1 MHRLLN
7 RALNFAVLPRKLD
20 ITQILVDFNRF
31 ARSAIWQEY
40 WHERE
45 SENQLNKP
53 IFKKKKNNLPKNH
66 TTPAGLKTFL
76 NSIKSE
82 IMDPRNRDEAKC
94 NLEPDELEA
103 LTKLIQLQRE
113 RKIIIKAAD
122 KGAGIVIVNFE
133 DYMKSCYNHL
143 LTSLPNQ
150 NSEEAPKMSYSPVNE
165 FALEDA
171 KTKIIE
177 VLDEALEANIISR
190 EEYTEKNPDNK
201 DPAKFYCNYKV
212 HNTNV
217 EDNIPPVRPIISGSG
232 SKSKN
237 ISIYLDYIYR
247 KKT

>member
-45 SENQLNKP
+45 SENPLNKQ
-53 IFKKKKNNLPKNH
+53 IFKKKNNNLPKNH

-82 IMDPRNRDEAKC
+82 IMDPRNRDEAKY

-177 VLDEALEANIISR
+177 VLDEALEAKII
-190 EEYTEKNPDNK
+190 
-201 DPAKFYCNYKV
+201 
-212 HNTNV
+212 
-217 EDNIPPVRPIISGSG
+217 
-232 SKSKN
+232 
-237 ISIYLDYIYR
+237 
-247 KKT
+247 